1 MTETMVYKEDLPRS
15 LEEQCR
21 NSLRDDESVII
32 VASTDLSEDLRFE
45 ERWLIVTD
53 QRLMLFD
60 NEGGKSV
67 ETIELVDAQ
76 AATVE
81 ELVGAGRMNIEIGN
95 EHFEFLRYTPTQRE
109 KFIRIARGI
118 DQLINKNAF
127 EMDSEVE
134 SIRCEKCGRL
144 LPERNGICTSCP
156 KRLAMLQRV
165 MKYMFPFKTRVVL
178 MVAISLLY
186 TLAELGPPYI
196 MKHIIDDVLVN
207 TGEGITEDILMLLY
221 LLVGAFA
228 VVRLISYVLEIFG
241 QRLSMWLGGRV
252 TVAIREDLYEN
263 LSRLEMKFYNK
274 RKIGAL
280 ISRVSNDTE
289 SMMNFLVDGVPYLIT
304 NMLLLIG
311 ILVLLF
317 LTSWKLT
324 LLVLIPIPLMVVGG
338 WFFWIR
344 LIRAYRT
351 KYYRWSKLIGLA
363 SEMLYSVRLVKTFV
377 QEKREMHR
385 FSSDNEGVFSGD
397 YESEKEVAL
406 FFGTVRMLTSSGLIL
421 VWYFGGSEIIDETL
435 SLGALMMFISY
446 LWMLYE
452 PLQWFGELNSW
463 SSRAMSGAEKVFEV
477 IDTPAETEDLATPI
491 TITRMKGEVKFQN
504 AFFGYDVGEFVLKEI
519 DLHVKPGEMI
529 GLVGKS
535 GSGKTTMA
543 NLLCRF
549 YDLDEGI
556 LSIDDVP
563 IRDIRL
569 EDLRRQIGVVLQESF
584 FFSGTIAENIR
595 YSTPDATIEQVMA
608 ASRTANAHD
617 FICGKPDGYDTQI
630 GENGKGLS
638 GGEKQRVSIARAI
651 LHNPRI
657 LILDEATSSVD
668 SHTEKLIQEAIG
680 NLVKGRTTFA
690 IAHRLS
696 TLRRA
701 DRLVVLDDG
710 KIVETGT
717 HTELMNMKGHFFR
730 MVETQRG
737 SNAVMAVGGGKNDSA
752 RRSNGHPS

>member
-1 MTETMVYKEDLPRS
+1 MTETISYKEDMPRP
-15 LEEQCR
+15 LNEQCR

-32 VASTDLSEDLRFE
+32 AAATDLSEDLRFE
-45 ERWLIVTD
+45 ERWLVVTD
-53 QRLMLFD
+53 QRLMRFD
-60 NEGGKSV
+60 Q
-67 ETIELVDAQ
+67 ETGSFAESIELEDARS
-76 AATVE
+76 ASVE
-81 ELVGAGRMNIEIGN
+81 ELVGACRLNIEIGN
-95 EHFEFLRYTPTQRE
+95 EQFEFLRYTPTQRE
-109 KFIRIARGI
+109 KFSRIAQGI
-118 DQLINKNAF
+118 DQLIKKKSF
-127 EMDSEVE
+127 KMDSQHLR
-134 SIRCEKCGRL
+134 IRCEKCGRL

-156 KRLAMLQRV
+156 NRLAMLRRV
-165 MKYMFPFKTRVVL
+165 MKYMIPFKARVVL
-178 MVAISLLY
+178 MVVISLIY

-207 TGEGITEDILMLLY
+207 TDGGVAKDGFMLLY
-221 LLVGAFA
+221 MLVGAFA
-228 VVRLISYVLEIFG
+228 VIRLISYVLEIFA

-252 TVAIREDLYEN
+252 TVAIREELYQN
-263 LSRLEMKFYNK
+263 LSRLDMKFYNK
-274 RKIGAL
+274 RKVGTL
-280 ISRVSNDTE
+280 ISRVANDTE
-289 SMMNFLVDGVPYLIT
+289 SMMNFLVDGVPYIVT

-311 ILVLLF
+311 IVVLLF
-317 LTSWKLT
+317 LTSWQLT
-324 LLVLIPIPLMVVGG
+324 LLVLVPIPLMVIGG
-338 WFFWIR
+338 WFFWMR
-344 LIRAYRT
+344 MIRAYRT

-377 QEKREMHR
+377 QEKREMLR
-385 FSSDNEGVFSGD
+385 FNSDNEGVFRGD
-397 YESEKEVAL
+397 YESEKEAAL

-421 VWYFGGSEIIDETL
+421 VWYFGGSAIIDETL

-452 PLQWFGELNSW
+452 PLQWFGELNTW
-463 SSRAMSGAEKVFEV
+463 SSRAMSGAEKVFEI
-477 IDTPAETEDLATPI
+477 IDTPAETEDLEEPVTM
-491 TITRMKGEVKFQN
+491 TGMKGEVKFEN
-504 AFFGYDVGEFVLKEI
+504 ACFGYDIGALVLEAI
-519 DLHVKPGEMI
+519 DLHVRPGEMI

-549 YDLDEGI
+549 YDVDEGM

-569 EDLRRQIGVVLQESF
+569 EDLRSQIGVVLQDSF
-584 FFSGTIAENIR
+584 FFSGTIVENLR
-595 YSTPDATIEQVMA
+595 YSSPDATIEQVFA
-608 ASRTANAHD
+608 ASRMANAHD
-617 FICGKPDGYDTQI
+617 FICGKPDGYDTHI

-638 GGEKQRVSIARAI
+638 GGEKQRLAIARAI

-668 SHTEKLIQEAIG
+668 THTEKLIQEAIG

-701 DRLVVLDDG
+701 DRLVVLDEG
-710 KIVETGT
+710 RIVETGT
-717 HTELMNMKGHFFR
+717 HTDLMDMKGHFYR

-737 SNAVMAVGGGKNDSA
+737 STAVMAVGGGKNDPNN
-752 RRSNGHPS
+752 RSNGHHS